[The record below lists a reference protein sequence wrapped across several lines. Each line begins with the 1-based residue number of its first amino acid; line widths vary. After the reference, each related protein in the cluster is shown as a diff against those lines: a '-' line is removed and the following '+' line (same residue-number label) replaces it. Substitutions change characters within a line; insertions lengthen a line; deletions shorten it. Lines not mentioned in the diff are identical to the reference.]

1 MVARKAIFSHKSHNM
16 QTEKNKDVDVTAA
29 FESNGRVVGI
39 IRKFTNNS
47 VHEVK
52 VVVLVNRV
60 QFATHAS
67 ILIKEKLKLLHTGVI
82 CQKIHYTQKPKHITC
97 TKAIMN

>member
-1 MVARKAIFSHKSHNM
+1 M

-29 FESNGRVVGI
+29 FKSNGRVLGI

-47 VHEVK
+47 VREVK
-52 VVVLVNRV
+52 AVVLVNRV

-67 ILIKEKLKLLHTGVI
+67 ILIKEKPKLLQVSFVKNALHPETQTYYLYKSHYELGVKFNI
-82 CQKIHYTQKPKHITC
+82 NI
-97 TKAIMN
+97 NGFN

>member
-1 MVARKAIFSHKSHNM
+1 MVARKAVISHKFHNM

-29 FESNGRVVGI
+29 SKSNGRVLGI

-47 VHEVK
+47 EREVK
-52 VVVLVNRV
+52 AVVLVNRV

-67 ILIKEKLKLLHTGVI
+67 ILIKEKLKLLQVSFVKKCITPRKPNILLV
-82 CQKIHYTQKPKHITC
+82 QKPL
-97 TKAIMN
+97 